1 MTDTEQTYEISIE
14 ALEQLKAPKSL
25 HSYDAY
31 KINAVVDWL
40 ELKIELQV
48 ASNFDTVKRR
58 LDVPFVT
65 PLDKGAGGAAKVF
78 TFKIHDPKSC
88 RDIQKQLTKLTH
100 DHPLAKPPEVI
111 GIEVALDAY
120 SKTNDMVEL
129 QDMAKRFYRDA
140 TCMVSNVRRAAKN
153 YKGSGKALITERDV
167 IRALE
172 QDFNIYIGHKNA
184 TEVQH
189 IYVKTTDSGTKPLQ
203 VGAYRA
209 RTEITL
215 RGDKLPFKSI
225 EQWGGFGMEAL
236 AKYFKFRRIKEDLNP
251 FVQEGLKG
259 KAQIGEKKPRANPD
273 RRARLFSTS
282 TVSDEALNARAYD
295 SLRRLTKKLLK

>member
-1 MTDTEQTYEISIE
+1 MTDQNQTCEISIE
-14 ALEQLKAPKSL
+14 ALEQLKAPRPL

-31 KINAVVDWL
+31 KINAVVDWV

-58 LDVPFVT
+58 LGVPFVT

-78 TFKIHDPKSC
+78 TLKLHDPASC
-88 RDIQKQLTKLTH
+88 RSVREQLERLTH
-100 DHPLAKPPEVI
+100 DHQLAKPPEVI

-120 SKTNDMVEL
+120 SKANEMKEL

-140 TCMVSNVRRAAKN
+140 ACMVSNVRRAAKN
-153 YKGSGKALITERDV
+153 YKGSGKALVTERDV

-172 QDFNIYIGHKNA
+172 QDFNIYVGHKNA

-189 IYVKTTDSGTKPLQ
+189 IYVKTTDGGGKPLQ

-215 RGDKLPFKSI
+215 RGDKLPFISL
-225 EQWGGFGMEAL
+225 EQWEGFGMEAL
-236 AKYFKFRRIKEDLNP
+236 SKYFKFRSIKDDLNP
-251 FVQEGLKG
+251 FIQEGLKG

-273 RRARLFSTS
+273 RRPRLFSSS

-295 SLRRLTKKLLK
+295 SLRRLTKKMTK

>member
-1 MTDTEQTYEISIE
+1 MTDLEQTCEISIE
-14 ALEQLKAPKSL
+14 ALEQLKPSKSL
-25 HSYDAY
+25 RSYDAY
-31 KINAVVDWL
+31 KINAVVDWV
-40 ELKIELQV
+40 ELKIELQI

-58 LDVPFVT
+58 LDVPFVA

-78 TFKIHDPKSC
+78 TFKIHDPKSY
-88 RDIQKQLTKLTH
+88 RDIHEQLAKLTH
-100 DHPLAKPPEVI
+100 DHQLAKPPEVI

-120 SKTNDMVEL
+120 SKTNDMAEL

-153 YKGSGKALITERDV
+153 YKGSGKALVTESDV

-184 TEVQH
+184 NEVQH
-189 IYVKTTDSGTKPLQ
+189 IYVKTTDSGAKPLPA
-203 VGAYRA
+203 GEYRA
-209 RTEITL
+209 RNEITL
-215 RGDKLPFKSI
+215 RGDQLPFKNLV
-225 EQWGGFGMEAL
+225 QWNSFRMEAL
-236 AKYFKFRRIKEDLNP
+236 AKYFKFRRIKDDLNP

-259 KAQIGEKKPRANPD
+259 KAQIGERKPRANPD
-273 RRARLFSTS
+273 RRARLFSRS